1 MSVKLETGKWSPPVN
16 LGDSINTGGNEM
28 APFLHADGK
37 TLYYSSDG
45 HDGLGGS
52 DLFISRKDE
61 TGQWSKA
68 QNLGSPVNT
77 KYNEIN
83 MFVSLDGQMAYL
95 SSDKPGGEGGFDI
108 YEFETNETLRP
119 SLVYFV
125 KGIVKDKETEKP
137 LESEVTLA
145 DLSRSLVVDKSISD
159 KQTGEF
165 LMVLQH
171 DIEYAFNISK
181 TNYLFYSDYFNFNDS
196 VNKSSVE
203 KVFYLEPV
211 KSGKSVV
218 LENVFFDF
226 NKSELKPKSF
236 SELNKLLK
244 LLDENPDIK
253 ILISGHTD
261 DVGSVDYNMELS
273 EERAKVVFQYLVE
286 KGIASDRLT
295 YKGFGASK
303 PVSDNTSED
312 GRSRNRRTEIKV
324 L

>member
-1 MSVKLETGKWSPPVN
+1 
-16 LGDSINTGGNEM
+16 
-28 APFLHADGK
+28 
-37 TLYYSSDG
+37 
-45 HDGLGGS
+45 
-52 DLFISRKDE
+52 
-61 TGQWSKA
+61 
-68 QNLGSPVNT
+68 
-77 KYNEIN
+77 
-83 MFVSLDGQMAYL
+83 
-95 SSDKPGGEGGFDI
+95 
-108 YEFETNETLRP
+108 
-119 SLVYFV
+119 
-125 KGIVKDKETEKP
+125 
-137 LESEVTLA
+137 
-145 DLSRSLVVDKSISD
+145 
-159 KQTGEF
+159 
-165 LMVLQH
+165 MVLQH

-226 NKSELKPKSF
+226 NKSELKAKSF